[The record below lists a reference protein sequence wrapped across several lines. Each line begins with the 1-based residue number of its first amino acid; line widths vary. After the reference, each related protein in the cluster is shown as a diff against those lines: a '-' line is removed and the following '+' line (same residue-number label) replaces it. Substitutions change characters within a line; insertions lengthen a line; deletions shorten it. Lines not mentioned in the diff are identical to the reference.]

1 MERIIPVFHS
11 LSKSLRTIQRKSSGE
26 ISIVQSSILY
36 ELSLMKSPSMQT
48 VAEAV
53 DMDIT
58 TFSRQI
64 RTLEKKELLLKTP
77 FADDRRIFI
86 LSLTEQGKSI
96 VELINN
102 EISLE
107 VKKAFTSM
115 SDFEQETVIRSM
127 QMLTR
132 RLKEL

>member
-1 MERIIPVFHS
+1 MERIIPIFHS
-11 LSKSLRTIQRKSSGE
+11 LSTSLRTIQRKSSGE

-86 LSLTEQGKSI
+86 LS
-96 VELINN
+96 
-102 EISLE
+102 
-107 VKKAFTSM
+107 
-115 SDFEQETVIRSM
+115 
-127 QMLTR
+127 
-132 RLKEL
+132 